1 MKIVDEPAAEVAQRL
16 AEQGIEVERAPYD
29 PKSRNLFSDFVRFLR
44 DPAPGDAVTLWED
57 ERGRVRYFTVQRR
70 DPEVAALKV
79 QVAELSRPDPAVLEP
94 RFAEV
99 DAKLARLDELE
110 RRVAVIPEL
119 QEKAARVDELE
130 RHVAAIPQLQAQV
143 ARVDELEAR
152 IAKVD
157 DLEAQV
163 RKLPELE
170 TRVST
175 LSNLSTRVARLERPA

>member
-57 ERGRVRYFTVQRR
+57 ERGQRR